1 MGSLSMLPK
10 NTDFY
15 RETTKASKPLNL
27 AMKNCAGPCRR
38 RRSVAQFAEGDALC
52 KICRSRA

>member
-10 NTDFY
+10 NAEFY
-15 RETTKASKPLNL
+15 RENTKATKPLNL